1 MTDITPY
8 QPVPLEVVAAEPVRP
23 RLLLIGTA
31 LAAAATFV
39 GYASLVGYYASQRA
53 AVVATPGSQWL
64 PKNTEIPLT
73 QPNFMLL
80 TMAFSAVSMLWA
92 VSSVRHDDR
101 SNAYIAFALTLMF
114 GLAQLF
120 QTAYL
125 LTLMGMPAAGSPA
138 AALIYTLI
146 GLQLLISGVAMGY
159 LIVMG
164 LRTLGGGYS
173 SNDYEGVLSAC
184 VFWFMSVGVYTLLW
198 YAVYVT
204 K

>member
-8 QPVPLEVVAAEPVRP
+8 QPVPLEVVGPEPVRP
-23 RLLLIGTA
+23 RLLLMGTA
-31 LAAAATFV
+31 LVSAATFV
-39 GYASLVGYYASQRA
+39 GYASLVGFYASQRTA
-53 AVVATPGSQWL
+53 ALAEAGAQWL
-64 PKNTEIPLT
+64 PKNVQIPLT

-80 TMAFSAVSMLWA
+80 TMAFSAVTMLWA
-92 VSSVRHDDR
+92 LSAVRQDDR
-101 SNAYIAFALTLMF
+101 ANAYIAFALTLTF
-114 GLAQLF
+114 GVAQIF

-125 LTLMGMPAAGSPA
+125 LTVMQMPAAGAAS

-146 GLQLLISGVAMGY
+146 GLQILVAAAALAY
-159 LIVMG
+159 VVVMG

-173 SNDYEGVLSAC
+173 ANDYEGVLSAT
-184 VFWFMSVGVYTLLW
+184 VFWMMSVGVYLLLW

>member
-23 RLLLIGTA
+23 RLLLLGTA

-39 GYASLVGYYASQRA
+39 GYASLVGFYASQRA

-64 PKNTEIPLT
+64 PKNTDIPLT

-80 TMAFSAVSMLWA
+80 TMAFSVVSMLWA
-92 VSSVRHDDR
+92 VSAVRQDDR
-101 SNAYIAFALTLMF
+101 ANAYIAFALTLVF

-125 LTLMGMPAAGSPA
+125 LTLMEMPAAGNPS
-138 AALIYTLI
+138 AALIYTLV
-146 GLQLLISGVAMGY
+146 GLQVLVSAVAMGY
-159 LIVMG
+159 VIVMG

-173 SNDYEGVLSAC
+173 SQNYEGPLSAA
-184 VFWFMSVGVYTLLW
+184 VFWMMSVGVYTLLW

>member
-1 MTDITPY
+1 
-8 QPVPLEVVAAEPVRP
+8 
-23 RLLLIGTA
+23 
-31 LAAAATFV
+31 V
-39 GYASLVGYYASQRA
+39 GYTSLVAFYASQRA
-53 AVVATPGSQWL
+53 AALATPDTLWL

-92 VSSVRHDDR
+92 LSSVRHDDR
-101 SNAYIAFALTLMF
+101 ANAYIAFALTLVF
-114 GLAQLF
+114 GVAQIF

-125 LTLMGMPAAGSPA
+125 LSLMQMPAAGSLA

-146 GLQLLISGVAMGY
+146 GLQILISAAAMAY
-159 LIVMG
+159 VVVMG
-164 LRTLGGGYS
+164 LRTLGAGYS
-173 SNDYEGVLSAC
+173 ANDYEGVLSAT
-184 VFWFMSVGVYTLLW
+184 VFWMLSVGVYTLLW